1 MWRYGLLGA
10 PVFGLALFFVLS
22 FEPALILYLAL
33 VCLAFWLYYRLT
45 ERTHTA
51 P

>member
-1 MWRYGLLGA
+1 MWRYGLLGT

-22 FEPALILYLAL
+22 FEPALILYL
-33 VCLAFWLYYRLT
+33 VFVGLACWLYYRLT
-45 ERTHTA
+45 EASHTA